1 MPIFGHKCQC
11 WAKFDTHLPE
21 ITPRQLVCTVFWLGI
36 GLNGPNC
43 LYLAK
48 NVSFGPNLA
57 VFCPKIRFLPY
68 EGKLKF
74 DQCFNV
80 HLKASF
86 MLLDIENINFASS
99 QFDLDIIFLSGKLQT
114 TS

>member
-1 MPIFGHKCQC
+1 MS
-11 WAKFDTHLPE
+11 
-21 ITPRQLVCTVFWLGI
+21 PRQLVCIVFWLGI
-36 GLNGPNC
+36 GLN
-43 LYLAK
+43 
-48 NVSFGPNLA
+48 GPNLA

-80 HLKASF
+80 HRKASF
-86 MLLDIENINFASS
+86 MLLDIENINFAPS
-99 QFDLDIIFLSGKLQT
+99 QFDLDNIFLSGNLQT

>member
-1 MPIFGHKCQC
+1 MGQKC
-11 WAKFDTHLPE
+11 P
-21 ITPRQLVCTVFWLGI
+21 
-36 GLNGPNC
+36 
-43 LYLAK
+43 YLAK

-86 MLLDIENINFASS
+86 MLLDIENINFAPS
-99 QFDLDIIFLSGKLQT
+99 QFELDNIFLSGNLQT